1 ARHASGRIV
10 EVQIM
15 HDTPGRP
22 VIPGWRLII
31 SDAGRFWFRTHVFS
45 RVAVRAGAQSA
56 VDADT
61 FDEVQ
66 VAVAEQEKTARD
78 AVAGV

>member
-1 ARHASGRIV
+1 
-10 EVQIM
+10 M
-15 HDTPGRP
+15 HGIPTAQ

-31 SDAGRFWFRTHVFS
+31 SDAGRFWAFRSHVFPCT
-45 RVAVRAGAQSA
+45 AVHAGAQSA

-66 VAVAEQEKTARD
+66 AAVAEQEEIAKG
-78 AVAGV
+78 VAS

>member
-1 ARHASGRIV
+1 
-10 EVQIM
+10 M
-15 HDTPGRP
+15 HNNTPTTP

-31 SDAGRFWFRTHVFS
+31 SDAGRFWAFRNHLFP

-66 VAVAEQEKTARD
+66 AVIAEQEETAR
-78 AVAGV
+78 VAALVEEVTS

>member
-1 ARHASGRIV
+1 M

-31 SDAGRFWFRTHVFS
+31 SDAGRFWAFRNHLFP
-45 RVAVRAGAQSA
+45 RIAVRAGAQSA

-61 FDEVQ
+61 FEEVQ
-66 VAVAEQEKTARD
+66 AVIAEQEKTARD
-78 AVAGV
+78 AVAGVTS

>member
-1 ARHASGRIV
+1 
-10 EVQIM
+10 M
-15 HDTPGRP
+15 HDTPTTP

-31 SDAGRFWFRTHVFS
+31 SDAGRFWAFRTHVFS
-45 RVAVRAGAQSA
+45 RVAVRAGAESA

-66 VAVAEQEKTARD
+66 EAVAEQEKTARD
-78 AVAGV
+78 AVAGVTS

>member
-1 ARHASGRIV
+1 
-10 EVQIM
+10 M
-15 HDTPGRP
+15 HDTPTRP
-22 VIPGWRLII
+22 VIPGWRLLI
-31 SDAGRFWFRTHVFS
+31 SDTGRFWAFRNHLFP

-66 VAVAEQEKTARD
+66 EAVAEQERTARD
-78 AVAGV
+78 AVAGVTP

>member
-1 ARHASGRIV
+1 M

-15 HDTPGRP
+15 QHTPDRP

-31 SDAGRFWFRTHVFS
+31 SDAGRFWAFRTHLFP
-45 RVAVRAGAQSA
+45 RAAVQAGAESA

-61 FDEVQ
+61 FDEIQ
-66 VAVAEQEKTARD
+66 AVIAEQEEKARTAL
-78 AVAGV
+78 VEEVTS

>member
-1 ARHASGRIV
+1 
-10 EVQIM
+10 M
-15 HDTPGRP
+15 HDTPGCP

-31 SDAGRFWFRTHVFS
+31 SDAGRFWAFRTHLFP

-61 FDEVQ
+61 FDEIQAV
-66 VAVAEQEKTARD
+66 VAEQEETART
-78 AVAGV
+78 ALVEEVTS

>member
-1 ARHASGRIV
+1 M

-15 HDTPGRP
+15 HSTPGRP

-31 SDAGRFWFRTHVFS
+31 SDAGRFWAFRTHLFP
-45 RVAVRAGAQSA
+45 RAAVRAGAESA

-61 FDEVQ
+61 FDEIQ
-66 VAVAEQEKTARD
+66 AIVAEQEETAR
-78 AVAGV
+78 AALVEGVIS